1 MAQVIFSTWQGQVI
15 GSPDG
20 HVPLAQVKMPNFPDA
35 FDDGRPLKAFM
46 GWAGVIVQDNSVN
59 MVDMARE
66 YMKKAQQESCGQC
79 IPCRMGTR
87 VMLELLEKICQGN
100 GDLAD
105 LDRLEK
111 LALQVSE
118 LSMCDIGQSTPLP
131 ILDTIRY
138 FRHQYL
144 EAIDG
149 HRPLPRGKYLSTV
162 TAPCTEACPSH
173 LDIPGYVEKIKL
185 GQFSE
190 ALEIIRQDCPLPG
203 TIGRVCV
210 RPCESHCRRGLLDE
224 PISIKYLKR
233 AAADYELEHD
243 WEPEFPKRPFKEERV
258 AIIGAGPAGL
268 SCAYYLALR
277 GYRSTLFEA
286 LPEPGGMAA
295 IGIPD
300 YRLPREVLRREARL
314 VEKLG
319 AVIKYNVRVGKDITL
334 DQIMDQGYKAIFLA
348 SGAHDSMK
356 MRCEGEDEGYEGYMA
371 GVVFL
376 REIANGRIPLHGN
389 RIVVIGG
396 GNVALD
402 CVRSAL
408 RIGFKDVNLVYRRTE
423 AEMPADEVEV
433 RDARVEGVKFHF
445 LTQPIK
451 ILAQAGKVVGLECL
465 RMKLGEPD
473 QSGRARPIPVEGSNF
488 IIEAD
493 AVVAAIGQ
501 ACVFDYLKP
510 GQGVK
515 LSKWNTLIVD
525 RWTLR
530 VDDTPLFGGGDCV
543 SGPLTLIAA
552 LADGKRAARFIAQYL
567 EKGHCSPED
576 QDYLEDLI
584 DRLGVFD
591 PHEKFPIP
599 GGKKR
604 VEMREVAPEIRLNS
618 FEEVELGFSIPE
630 ALEEASRCLRCYRI
644 GLVAL

>member
-1 MAQVIFSTWQGQVI
+1 MAQVIFCTWQGQVI
-15 GSPDG
+15 GSPEG
-20 HVPLAQVKMPNFPDA
+20 HSPLTEAEGLNFPKA
-35 FDDGRPLKAFM
+35 FEDGRPLKAFM
-46 GWAGVIVQDNSVN
+46 GWAGIIIQDNSVN

-66 YMKKAQQESCGQC
+66 YMKKAQQESCGRC
-79 IPCRMGTR
+79 VPCRMGTR
-87 VMLELLEKICQGN
+87 VMLERLERICEGKGDP
-100 GDLAD
+100 GDLE
-105 LDRLEK
+105 RLEE

-138 FRHQYL
+138 FRRQYL
-144 EAIDG
+144 EAIDAR
-149 HRPLPRGKYLSTV
+149 RPLPRGKYLATV

-185 GQFSE
+185 GQLPE
-190 ALEIIRQDCPLPG
+190 ALEIIRRDCPMPG

-224 PISIKYLKR
+224 PIAIKYLKR

-243 WEPEFPKRPFKEERV
+243 WEPKIPKRPFKEEKV
-258 AIIGAGPAGL
+258 AIVGAGPAGL
-268 SCAYYLALR
+268 SCAYYLGLR

-295 IGIPD
+295 VGIPE
-300 YRLPREVLRREARL
+300 YRLPKRVLRREIQL

-319 AVIKYNVRVGKDITL
+319 AEIRCNVRVGKDITL
-334 DQIMDQGYKAIFLA
+334 DQIIAQGYKAVFLA
-348 SGAHDSMK
+348 TGAHESMK

-371 GVVFL
+371 GIVFL
-376 REIANGRIPLHGN
+376 REIAQGRIPLKGN

-423 AEMPADEVEV
+423 AEMPADEEEI
-433 RDARVEGVKFHF
+433 RDARAEGVKFHF

-451 ILAQAGKVVGLECL
+451 ILAENGKVTGLECL
-465 RMKLGEPD
+465 RMRLGEPD
-473 QSGRARPIPVEGSNF
+473 QSGRARPVPVEGSNF
-488 IIEAD
+488 VLKAD

-501 ACVFDYLKP
+501 TCNLDYLKSA
-510 GQGVK
+510 QGIE
-515 LSKWNTLIVD
+515 LTKWNTLVVD
-525 RWTLR
+525 RSTLR
-530 VDDTPLFGGGDCV
+530 VDETPLFGGGDCV

-552 LADGKRAARFIAQYL
+552 LADGKKAARFIAQYL

-576 QDYLEDLI
+576 QDYMEGLMA
-584 DRLGVFD
+584 RLGVFG
-591 PHEKFPIP
+591 PQEKMPIV

-604 VEMREVAPEIRLNS
+604 VEMRQLDPSTRVNS
-618 FEEVELGFSIPE
+618 FEEVELGFTVPQ

-644 GLVAL
+644 GLIAL